1 MNRILGG
8 FITIYWMG
16 MKKILLTLIAVF
28 AISIYANAQN
38 LQLHYDFGEDREYYT
53 TTFEM
58 FKVDKYGSTFTFTDL
73 DYAANGSVSGAY
85 MEIARGIK
93 FWDEPL
99 EVHIEFNGGTSGII
113 NFNNAWLF
121 GAHYTF
127 ASQDFSRIF
136 TIQAMYKNIE
146 RTDYASFQLTGVW
159 TLNFFDNMI
168 TFSGFADFW
177 KEEVYVADEDGN
189 PGMEDYVFLTEPQIW
204 YNPTKQFS
212 VGTEIELSNNFA
224 AHKGFMVNPTLAV
237 RWTF

>member
-1 MNRILGG
+1 
-8 FITIYWMG
+8 
-16 MKKILLTLIAVF
+16 MKKILLTLVAVF
-28 AISIYANAQN
+28 AMSIYANAQN
-38 LQLHYDFGEDREYYT
+38 LQLHYDLGEDREYFT

-73 DYAANGSVSGAY
+73 DYNSGGGVSGAY
-85 MEIARGIK
+85 MEIARGIR

-99 EVHIEFNGGTSGII
+99 EVHIEFNGGKSGP
-113 NFNNAWLF
+113 NTFNNAWLY

-146 RTDYASFQLTGVW
+146 NTDYASFQLTGVW
-159 TLNFFDNMI
+159 TLHFMDKMF

-177 KEEVYVADEDGN
+177 KEETPVFDDEGNMDTAD
-189 PGMEDYVFLTEPQIW
+189 YIFLSEPQIW
-204 YNPTKQFS
+204 YNPTEQLS
-212 VGTEIELSNNFA
+212 IGTEIELSNNFA
-224 AHKGFMVNPTLAV
+224 VNKGFMVNPTVAV